1 MKKISIALLLLA
13 LMAFASLGAMAEKAD
28 LTPEERQLVPRGS
41 ILIHQERDDGVL
53 EMTYWHGEGK
63 TLYEV
68 KLHPDTQD
76 VLKVESEHLYDNG
89 SLNVVLTEADVLSL
103 IGEKFPD
110 AQNVQITLRT
120 DDGLKMYRAQFATAL
135 FTARVDFHPE
145 TGVVL
150 ESEMDYTRPWVP
162 TAPVQQQEGK
172 LAAAAKDSSS
182 ADSALISQDQASSIA
197 LEKAGGG
204 TVRFIRLERD
214 DGRQVYEG
222 EVINGQY
229 EYEFEIDAE
238 NGRVREWD
246 KDRKG
251 DD

>member
-28 LTPEERQLVPRGS
+28 LTPEERQLVPQGS

-68 KLHPDTQD
+68 KLHPDTQE
-76 VLKVESEHLYDNG
+76 VLKVESDHLYDNG

-150 ESEMDYTRPWVP
+150 ESEMDYTRPWRE
-162 TAPVQQQEGK
+162 AEQKQQEAK
-172 LAAAAKDSSS
+172 PAAAAKDSSS

-246 KDRKG
+246 KNRKG

>member
-28 LTPEERQLVPRGS
+28 LTPEERQLVPQGS

-63 TLYEV
+63 TVYEV

-76 VLKVESEHLYDNG
+76 VLKVESDHLYDNG

-120 DDGLKMYRAQFATAL
+120 DDGLKAYRAQFATAL

-150 ESEMDYTRPWVP
+150 ESEMDYTRPRVS
-162 TAPVQQQEGK
+162 AAQVQQEAK
-172 LAAAAKDSSS
+172 PAAAAKDSSS
-182 ADSALISQDQASSIA
+182 SDSALISQDQASSIA

-204 TVRFIRLERD
+204 TVRSIRLERD

-222 EVINGQY
+222 EVNNGQY

-238 NGRVREWD
+238 NGRIREWD
-246 KDRKG
+246 KERM
-251 DD
+251 DDD